1 MVLGRDTSCDISVD
15 SAFVSR
21 YQNLF
26 LETADGWL
34 LIDLNSTNGCFVNGR
49 RVSEHHLR
57 DGDLIAIGQHE
68 LRFVGPSQQTETN
81 GDRTRADQTLDER
94 PFNFRARSGH

>member
-1 MVLGRDTSCDISVD
+1 MVLGRDRSCDISVD
-15 SAFVSR
+15 SSFVSR

-26 LETADGWL
+26 LETPEGWL

-68 LRFVGPSQQTETN
+68 LRFVGPSAQPEI
-81 GDRTRADQTLDER
+81 GGERTQNDLAVAFQLRAASR
-94 PFNFRARSGH
+94 H